1 MVHGIKV
8 LAYDLLVGVFGGLV
22 VEAHA
27 ELLEHLGGV
36 REIVGPRLEDGVSVG
51 VELRLLVSSLD
62 ARLGQ

>member
-1 MVHGIKV
+1 M
-8 LAYDLLVGVFGGLV
+8 GVFGGLV